1 MYREKIE
8 FAALSMAH
16 YRASKSPSRTV
27 INSGPK
33 IISDPKGEKKRTTL
47 LVPLFPIVLQPIR
60 IICVTTISTFSFL
73 FSFLLQSPLIDR
85 IDVSRVR
92 TLEERV
98 YSRYRIIDRQH
109 SRLASVFFIFH
120 WNHVGIATI
129 TNESQV

>member
-1 MYREKIE
+1 M
-8 FAALSMAH
+8 
-16 YRASKSPSRTV
+16 

-60 IICVTTISTFSFL
+60 IICVITISTFSFL

-85 IDVSRVR
+85 IDGSRVR

-98 YSRYRIIDRQH
+98 YSQYRIINR
-109 SRLASVFFIFH
+109 
-120 WNHVGIATI
+120 
-129 TNESQV
+129 